1 MSADIMYGGNKM
13 LDTSKLIEDELL
25 KLVQKDNFV
34 GWIYSIDYEKAL
46 VITNDIWKSK
56 VKGIPHNSFLL
67 ATSFEPDK
75 YGETDE
81 LDKEVVLLRVIG
93 SCRLPQDDDMIR
105 TKIDNYQNKTGIFNE
120 NMQFDTLTR
129 NKLQFG
135 GLECRVL
142 GTFYMKGQELNLGSD
157 VETFYTS
164 LQMRVF
170 MPTGKSLE
178 KIVNYVD
185 PIRKKRSIEDFKQLG
200 IQGEVTPFK
209 LGTVRYTSTD
219 RLHRAS
225 ESEQVPF
232 CIQPADFLARR
243 TAVLGMTRT
252 GKSNMIKQTVSVVK
266 MISDSN
272 NLKIG
277 QLIFDING
285 EYANANIQDS
295 GSISSVFPGDCIK
308 YRTKVTDGFK
318 PLLNN
323 FYEQMQE
330 GLYTIRDLVKEA
342 KKDNAVDVDT
352 VINMSLEKPD
362 ENDYGEMTRWKVK
375 TAIYK
380 TLLKKAGFEWDEFKV
395 QFVAAQSIVDA
406 VNSKL
411 IELKLDTQGYDPKS
425 GLTYKQA
432 ENWFTAARTANKEN
446 RIETASGNVWLDN
459 DCVAML
465 NLLVGKNTNDAYI
478 RGFRVLEVAK
488 EYHSPLK
495 KDEVCEEIYKALAE
509 GKIVILDLS
518 VGNALLRERVSKNIA
533 SYIFNTSMNM
543 FTEGKTP
550 SNIVIYIEEA
560 HNLIGKGMELTDTW
574 PRLAKEGAKYKIAL
588 VYATQEV
595 SSVHK
600 NILANTENWFV
611 SHLNSDT
618 EIKELAHFYDF
629 ADFSKSLLRSQD
641 VGFARVKTL
650 SSPYVVP
657 VQIDKFSPDKIIKG
671 K

>member
-1 MSADIMYGGNKM
+1 M
-13 LDTSKLIEDELL
+13 LNTSQFIKDELQS
-25 KLVQKDNFV
+25 LVQKENFV
-34 GWIYSIDYEKAL
+34 GWVYSIDYEKAL
-46 VITNDIWKSK
+46 VITNDSWKSQ

-67 ATSFEPDK
+67 ATAFEPDK

-81 LDKEVVLLRVIG
+81 QDKEVVLLRVIG

-105 TKIDNYQNKTGIFNE
+105 TKIDNYQNKTGVFSE
-120 NMQFDTLTR
+120 SMGFDTLTR

-170 MPTGKSLE
+170 MPTGESLE
-178 KIVNYVD
+178 QIVNYVD
-185 PIRKKRSIEDFKQLG
+185 PIRKKRSKEDFKELG
-200 IQGEVTPFK
+200 IKGDVTPFR

-219 RLHRAS
+219 RLHRAD
-225 ESEQVPF
+225 ESEQVSF

-266 MISDSN
+266 GISDSH

-285 EYANANIQDS
+285 EYANANMQDK
-295 GSISSVFPGDCIK
+295 GSISDIFKEDCIK
-308 YRTKVTDGFK
+308 YRIKVTDGFE

-323 FYEQMQE
+323 FYEQLQE
-330 GLYTIRDLVKEA
+330 GLYTIRELVKEA
-342 KKDNAVDVDT
+342 RKDTAVDIDT
-352 VINMSLEKPD
+352 FINMSLEKPD
-362 ENDYGEMTRWKVK
+362 ENEFSELTRWKVK
-375 TAIYK
+375 VALYR
-380 TLLKKAGFEWDEFKV
+380 TLLKKAGYEWERFSVKFKV
-395 QFVAAQSIVDA
+395 GKEILEV
-406 VNSKL
+406 VNNKL
-411 IELKLDTQGYDPKS
+411 VEMGLDEQGYNPES
-425 GLTYKQA
+425 GLTFQQA
-432 ENWFTAARTANKEN
+432 ENWFIAARIANREKQ
-446 RIETASGNVWLDN
+446 IQTSSKKPWLDN
-459 DCVAML
+459 ECLAML
-465 NLLVGKNTNDAYI
+465 NLLANRNENDAYI
-478 RGFRVLEVAK
+478 RGFRTLEIAR
-488 EYHSPLK
+488 EYHSAQK
-495 KDEVCEEIYKALAE
+495 KEEVNQEIYNALLE

-533 SYIFNTSMNM
+533 GYIFNASMNM

-550 SNIVIYIEEA
+550 PNIVIYIEEA

-657 VQIDKFSPDKIIKG
+657 VQIDKFSPEKLIKG

>member
-1 MSADIMYGGNKM
+1 M
-13 LDTSKLIEDELL
+13 LSTGQFIKDGLQR
-25 KLVQKDNFV
+25 LVQKENFV

-46 VITNDIWKSK
+46 VITNDLWKSQ

-81 LDKEVVLLRVIG
+81 QDKEVVLLRVIG

-105 TKIDNYQNKTGIFNE
+105 TKIDNYQNKTGVFSE
-120 NMQFDTLTR
+120 SMGFDTLTR

-170 MPTGKSLE
+170 MPTGESLE
-178 KIVNYVD
+178 QIVNYVD
-185 PIRKKRSIEDFKQLG
+185 PIRKKRSKEDFKELG
-200 IQGEVTPFK
+200 IEGEVTPFR

-219 RLHRAS
+219 RLHRAEDS
-225 ESEQVPF
+225 SQVPF

-266 MISDSN
+266 GISDVHS
-272 NLKIG
+272 LKIG

-285 EYANANIQDS
+285 EYANANMQDK
-295 GSISSVFPGDCIK
+295 GSISDIFKEDCIK
-308 YRTKVTDGFK
+308 YRLKVTEGFE

-323 FYEQMQE
+323 FYEQLQE
-330 GLYTIRDLVKEA
+330 GLYTIRELVKEA
-342 KKDNAVDVDT
+342 RKDTAVDIDT
-352 VINMSLEKPD
+352 FINMSLERPD
-362 ENDYGEMTRWKVK
+362 ENEFGELTRWKVK
-375 TAIYK
+375 VALYR
-380 TLLKKAGFEWDEFKV
+380 TLLKKAGYEWEQFSVKFKV
-395 QFVAAQSIVDA
+395 GKEILEV
-406 VNSKL
+406 VNNKL
-411 IELKLDTQGYDPKS
+411 VEMGLDERGYNPES
-425 GLTYKQA
+425 GLTFQQA
-432 ENWFTAARTANKEN
+432 ENWFIAARIANREKQ
-446 RIETASGNVWLDN
+446 IQTSSKKPWLDN
-459 DCVAML
+459 ECLAML
-465 NLLVGKNTNDAYI
+465 NLLANRNENDAYI
-478 RGFRVLEVAK
+478 RGFRTLEIAR
-488 EYHSPLK
+488 EYHSAQK
-495 KDEVCEEIYKALAE
+495 KEEVNQEIYNALLE

-533 SYIFNTSMNM
+533 GYIFNASMNM

-550 SNIVIYIEEA
+550 PNIVIYIEEA

-657 VQIDKFSPDKIIKG
+657 VQIDKFSPEKLIRG